1 MTKEEKIIDLFE
13 NVGLIATPIKRE
25 GKTVSWQLEGF
36 TSQGGNMI
44 HTLDFSGLDAL
55 NIYDAIKAFRNFN
68 KDVDIDDEID
78 LNLESAREFGL
89 TIREFVH
96 DYEDYYEALRK
107 KAFKIIRFACQLKNL
122 ED

>member
-25 GKTVSWQLEGF
+25 GKTISWQLEGF
-36 TSQGGNMI
+36 TSRGGDMI

-55 NIYDAIKAFRNFN
+55 NIDDAMKAFKNFN
-68 KDVDIDDEID
+68 DNVDIDDEID

-107 KAFKIIRFACQLKNL
+107 KAFKIGWFACQLKKI

>member
-36 TSQGGNMI
+36 TSQGGDMI
-44 HTLDFSGLDAL
+44 HTLDCSGLDAL
-55 NIYDAIKAFRNFN
+55 NIDDVIKAFRNFN
-68 KDVDIDDEID
+68 DKIDIDDEID
-78 LNLESAREFGL
+78 LNLESAREWGL

-107 KAFKIIRFACQLKNL
+107 KGFKIYKFACQLKKL

>member
-36 TSQGGNMI
+36 TSRGGDMI

-55 NIYDAIKAFRNFN
+55 NPKDVLKAFSKYNYY
-68 KDVDIDDEID
+68 VDIDDEIE
-78 LNLESAREFGL
+78 LNLERAKEWGL
-89 TIREFVH
+89 TTREFVH
-96 DYEDYYEALRK
+96 DYDDYFEK
-107 KAFKIIRFACQLKNL
+107 LKNKEYDL
-122 ED
+122 MRTIKNMNQRD

>member
-36 TSQGGNMI
+36 TSRGGDMI
-44 HTLDFSGLDAL
+44 HTLNCSGLDAL
-55 NIYDAIKAFRNFN
+55 NIDDAMKAFKNYTDN
-68 KDVDIDDEID
+68 VDIDDEIE
-78 LNLESAREFGL
+78 LNLEKAREWGL
-89 TIREFVH
+89 TTREFVH
-96 DYEDYYEALRK
+96 DYDDYYEALRK
-107 KAFKIIRFACQLKNL
+107 KPFKIIKFACQLKKL

>member
-25 GKTVSWQLEGF
+25 NKTVSWQLEGF

-55 NIYDAIKAFRNFN
+55 NPKDAIKAFRNFN
-68 KDVDIDDEID
+68 DDVDIDDEID
-78 LNLESAREFGL
+78 LNLESAIEFGL
-89 TIREFVH
+89 TVREFVH
-96 DYEDYYEALRK
+96 DYEDYYEELRK
-107 KAFKIIRFACQLKNL
+107 KAFKIDKFACQLKNL